1 TRLRETAVHVLTR
14 LLQHQAKS
22 GAPESAVRSAVRLLA
37 LDPLR
42 EETHRTLM
50 QLYAR
55 QGRLGDALRQYQT
68 CVSVLRSELGVE
80 PAPETRRIYREI
92 VPRRRPLVAPREA
105 RARAR
110 AEARRPGETLVSSGG
125 HQPLINRQKELAAL
139 REALGRAVD
148 RQGGTTVIL
157 GEAGISKNQLA
168 EESICEMQ
176 PRGRG
181 RRMRARDE

>member
-1 TRLRETAVHVLTR
+1 
-14 LLQHQAKS
+14 S

-80 PAPETRRIYREI
+80 PAQETRRIYREI

-105 RARAR
+105 RSRAR
-110 AEARRPGETLVSSGG
+110 TEAKGASESVVGSGG
-125 HQPLINRQKELAAL
+125 QTPLI
-139 REALGRAVD
+139 
-148 RQGGTTVIL
+148 
-157 GEAGISKNQLA
+157 
-168 EESICEMQ
+168 
-176 PRGRG
+176 
-181 RRMRARDE
+181 